1 MARKIKFLSLLI
13 LCLVISGCSSQGWME
28 SERRANSLE
37 GQAEQARE
45 QNNYYRAEDLDHQ
58 AQKSRENDDFDKANA
73 AVGVVLLVGSWIAN
87 LFR

>member
-1 MARKIKFLSLLI
+1 
-13 LCLVISGCSSQGWME
+13 ME